1 MKGRYGLELYYHKK
15 RLFVFWIVASISAA
29 IAIAIISFFL
39 VRVFRDKV
47 LNFDSVSS
55 LYTNW
60 DLHTEEGYKNVYKDS
75 KEILSLKPYH
85 NTALAFHGYSS
96 FMLAEYETDNMKSQ
110 QLLDEAIFSL
120 RTAMRNCREETLP
133 QIYYMLGRSYFYKD
147 KLSNYHYYSDLVVK
161 YLNQAVAGGY
171 VSDDIPLLLGLSY
184 ASLGKTDESIAAF
197 TEALLVRESDTLLF
211 DIAKQY
217 CNNEQHSVAKQY
229 LARVLETSSN
239 EELVNSSHLLLGQI
253 YMNEQK
259 YSEAEAEYNFIL
271 QKNENSA
278 DAHFGLGL
286 IHELKGDN
294 IKARAEWRKCLKI
307 QSNHSGALKKMAL

>member
-1 MKGRYGLELYYHKK
+1 M
-15 RLFVFWIVASISAA
+15 
-29 IAIAIISFFL
+29 
-39 VRVFRDKV
+39 
-47 LNFDSVSS
+47 
-55 LYTNW
+55 
-60 DLHTEEGYKNVYKDS
+60 
-75 KEILSLKPYH
+75 
-85 NTALAFHGYSS
+85 
-96 FMLAEYETDNMKSQ
+96 
-110 QLLDEAIFSL
+110 
-120 RTAMRNCREETLP
+120 
-133 QIYYMLGRSYFYKD
+133 
-147 KLSNYHYYSDLVVK
+147 
-161 YLNQAVAGGY
+161 
-171 VSDDIPLLLGLSY
+171 
-184 ASLGKTDESIAAF
+184 
-197 TEALLVRESDTLLF
+197 VRESDTLLF

-253 YMNEQK
+253 YINEQK

-286 IHELKGDN
+286 IHELKGDK